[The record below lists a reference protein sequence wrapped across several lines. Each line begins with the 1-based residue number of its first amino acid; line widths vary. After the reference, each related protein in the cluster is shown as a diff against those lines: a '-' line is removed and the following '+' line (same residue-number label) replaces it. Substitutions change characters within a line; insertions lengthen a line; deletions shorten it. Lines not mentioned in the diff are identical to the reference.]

1 MSVGLA
7 AVTVILLLLMTPYAV
22 RLIRGPTVFDRI
34 VAFNGVGTTV
44 PVVLV
49 IVGLMFERPA
59 MFVDLAIALFLLNL
73 FMTLLVAKYVRE
85 KKGAAE

>member
-1 MSVGLA
+1 MSLA
-7 AVTVILLLLMTPYAV
+7 PAVVTVLLLLMMTPYAV
-22 RLIRGPTVFDRI
+22 RIVRGPTVFDRI

-49 IVGLMFERPA
+49 MVGLLFERPA

-85 KKGAAE
+85 KGGASG